1 MGTTILAGGEEEA
14 IRRELFGLAMKGE
27 WQKVVETYRNNPK
40 AHESQITKSGDTVIQ
55 IAVTDGQQKIVEE
68 LVSIMVAA
76 RGKSGASSC
85 LQIANEQGNT
95 ALHRAASMGNAK
107 ICECVAKVDPSTL
120 LVARNNDNQTP
131 FFLSALHG
139 KVEAFLCL
147 YNFCKDDKGD
157 AYYRGKDGDT
167 ILHVSIAGEYFDL
180 AFHIIHMY
188 PELVNY
194 VNEHGISPLHLLAS
208 KPTAFRSGS
217 HISGFLK
224 LIYSCTF
231 VDELKVNKP
240 PTGRQTSLADISR
253 NNLKYPDN
261 YETCINIIWL
271 FVKAA
276 EVLVMKLSRGI
287 GRTQEDTG
295 RPRGDTETGNQSTNV
310 NIAQGDQ
317 LVPPNCTSC
326 FDLLKLVSKALL
338 IILGLG
344 SMEIRKLEQK
354 KKNHIWSVQIM
365 NELLNRTSM
374 YEYDHTAGSNP
385 EITAADHVTQPYAFR
400 AGGHVAFDQNVE
412 KHEQLQ
418 PTNIDHPK
426 QRNPSMGKDEE
437 KQKGSDEMGI
447 VQLQVLTPKRSGAS
461 GMVEKV
467 LDFFS
472 VEDMKLDKKNI
483 VLMAMQEPKP
493 IPLMA
498 KKETPILIAAKNGIK
513 EMVEKIIQRFPVAIH
528 DMNSDGKNVVL
539 LAVENRQPHVY
550 EFLIS
555 LKRAIMKESIFHQ
568 VDSNGNSALHLAAT
582 LGDYKPWRIPGAALQ
597 MQWEFKWYKYVKNSM
612 PRDFFVRHNNEG
624 KTARD
629 IFTNTHQELVKSGG
643 EWLTNTSESCSVVA
657 ALIATV
663 AFATSATV
671 PGGVN
676 EENGAPTLE
685 GQPAFNVFAIS
696 SLVALCF
703 SVTAVVMFL
712 SILTSRY
719 QEKDFGRDLPRKLL
733 LGLSSL
739 FVSIAAILVS
749 FCAGHFFVLKDKLRI
764 AALPI
769 YAVTCLPVTLFAI
782 MQFPLYF
789 DLVWAFFKK
798 VPQRS
803 YMVVT

>member
-1 MGTTILAGGEEEA
+1 MAGGEEEA

-27 WQKVVETYRNNPK
+27 WEKVVETYRNNPK

-120 LVARNNDNQTP
+120 LVARNKDNQTP

-139 KVEAFLCL
+139 KMTRAMLITV
-147 YNFCKDDKGD
+147 
-157 AYYRGKDGDT
+157 GKMA
-167 ILHVSIAGEYFDL
+167 ILFFMFPL
-180 AFHIIHMY
+180 
-188 PELVNY
+188 PENIS
-194 VNEHGISPLHLLAS
+194 HGISPLHLLAS

-240 PTGRQTSLADISR
+240 PTGGQTSLADISR

-276 EVLVMKLSRGI
+276 EDALKK
-287 GRTQEDTG
+287 TQDALE
-295 RPRGDTETGNQSTNV
+295 ETQR
-310 NIAQGDQ
+310 Q
-317 LVPPNCTSC
+317 
-326 FDLLKLVSKALL
+326 
-338 IILGLG
+338 
-344 SMEIRKLEQK
+344 IRKLEQK

-385 EITAADHVTQPYAFR
+385 EIAAADHVTQPYAFR

-437 KQKGSDEMGI
+437 KQKDSDEMGI

-612 PRDFFVRHNNEG
+612 PRDFFVRHNNDG

-803 YMVVT
+803 YMRDPGKFSTLCLGGHNRGGFALAQAMSSLKVKIFELAGVDPV